1 MNFNSTQSKDHTKPN
16 SGIPLLALIG
26 LGLASSFTMTGCI
39 AAAAAAGAGAG
50 YAVGHEQ
57 GEDHVSEG
65 IHEDDD

>member
-1 MNFNSTQSKDHTKPN
+1 MTLQSTQKNTTPRVN
-16 SGIPLLALIG
+16 AAVLAVIG
-26 LGLASSFTMTGCI
+26 LGLVSTFSMTGCL

-65 IHEDDD
+65 VHEDDD